1 VDLKPPDLSGY
12 AKVRQ
17 AAPYAG
23 VCDRTFREWLKNGL
37 PHYRLSTGTI
47 LVAYRDIDAWLEKF
61 RVDENE
67 ADSIVDQ
74 IMQDLT

>member
-1 VDLKPPDLSGY
+1 LI
-12 AKVRQ
+12 
-17 AAPYAG
+17 
-23 VCDRTFREWLKNGL
+23 GL
-37 PHYRLSTGTI
+37 GKA
-47 LVAYRDIDAWLEKF
+47 VVDAWLEKF